1 MAARRLLKAGA
12 SLAVMSA
19 VIGADVAPALAQLQV
34 EEIIVSTRKRAENLQ
49 EIPLVIKAFTAD
61 NLERKGLDSI
71 EDIARLTAGVI
82 VDQGTFPQDVRIV
95 IRGLSPTRGRPNVAL
110 LLDGVDV
117 SSESVQSGGG
127 SLLINPR
134 LFDMERVEVVKGPQ
148 SALYGRSA
156 FAGAINYVTKK
167 PTNEWETKV
176 AVEAG
181 ERGMLEGRL
190 GVYGPIIEDKLLI
203 GINASAWNFDGF
215 HDNSVTGADLGDSDG
230 VGFALSSIINFSE
243 NVTLTT
249 RAEYTDDH
257 LGQAPFTFVGQNTQL
272 PIPAEAFPPAFPP
285 FNSNG
290 VVSPAVQFVNI
301 YTGPVPDASDLPP
314 VTISE
319 DPITGREFRGSDRQI
334 LRLAATL
341 EVDQDWGTVTSVTH
355 YAQGDVS
362 QRIENTRKGSFST
375 RVSGTLFNT
384 DSETTLFSQELRIQN
399 NGDERF
405 RWMVGGLYWDEEVD
419 QFTNNIACTNNQLFP
434 FAPFLPCGPFFASVG
449 TSDPNFWERD
459 TEHWS
464 AFAMFEYDLTDQLT
478 FHVEGRIVDEDLFV
492 SGPTG
497 PRIVDVFGL
506 AGPPTS
512 FPTSSPNVDAR
523 DTDNYFTPRFSL
535 EYTMND
541 DMLFY
546 GSVAKGAK
554 PGGISTVGAGA
565 GGFDPDLFR
574 FDQESMWVYELGAKT
589 AWADGT
595 FLLNAA
601 VFLEDFSGK
610 QTSSQILRD
619 NGLTGTVTVNASS
632 AEVKGLEVDAAWAPT
647 EGLSLS
653 AGYSYLDAKYNDFVT
668 NATGVSAIAAA
679 GNCTQLVLVTPD
691 PNVPDTR
698 TCALDRS
705 GNTLERTSKHSLV
718 LGAEFTAPLTSDINW
733 VVGADVTMQSKR
745 FDTSDNILILPS
757 YTLADVRLGLTG
769 ENWDVIAF
777 ANNVFNDDTIRTAFN
792 GTDFD
797 SINVAF
803 FPPPFTFILEN
814 ALQAQLPDKRQFGV
828 RASYSF

>member
-1 MAARRLLKAGA
+1 MATRRVLKAGA
-12 SLAVMSA
+12 SLAVLAA
-19 VIGADVAPALAQLQV
+19 VASTEITPAFAQLQV
-34 EEIIVSTRKRAENLQ
+34 EEIMVTTRKRAENLQ
-49 EIPLVIKAFTAD
+49 EIPLVIKAFTAE

-167 PTNEWETKV
+167 PTNEWERK
-176 AVEAG
+176 ASVEAG
-181 ERGMLEGRL
+181 GRGMIEGRV
-190 GVYGPIIEDKLLI
+190 GVYGPLVEDKALI
-203 GINASAWNFDGF
+203 GINAAAWNFDGF
-215 HDNSVTGADLGDSDG
+215 YDNSVTGADLGDSDG
-230 VGFALSSIINFSE
+230 FGVALSTILNLDD
-243 NVTLTT
+243 NVSLTS
-249 RAEYTDDH
+249 RIEYTDDH
-257 LGQAPFTFVGQNTQL
+257 IGQAPFTFGGQNTQR
-272 PIPAEAFPPAFPP
+272 PVPASAYPPAFPP
-285 FNSNG
+285 FNGQG
-290 VVSPAVQFVNI
+290 VVSPAVQFVNVF
-301 YTGPVPDASDLPP
+301 TGRVPNASDLPS

-319 DPITGREFRGSDRQI
+319 DPLTGEEFRGSDRQI
-334 LRLAATL
+334 FRVAATL
-341 EVDQDWGTVTSVTH
+341 EASQSWGSVTSVTH
-355 YAQGDVS
+355 YAEGDVS
-362 QRIENTRKGSFST
+362 QRIENSRKGSFST
-375 RVSGTLFNT
+375 QVSGTLFNT
-384 DSETTLFSQELRIQN
+384 ETDTNLFSQEVRIQN
-399 NGDERF
+399 DGDERF
-405 RWMVGGLYWDEEVD
+405 RWMVGGLYWKEKVD
-419 QFTNNIACTNNQLFP
+419 QLSNNIACTNNQLFP
-434 FAPFLPCGPFFASVG
+434 GLPLLPCGPFFAAVG
-449 TSDPNFWERD
+449 TDDPNSWERN

-464 AFAMFEYDLTDQLT
+464 AFAMFEYDFTDQFT
-478 FHVEGRIVDEDLFV
+478 FHVEGRVVDEDLFV
-492 SGPTG
+492 SGPIG

-506 AGPPTS
+506 AGPPNS
-512 FPTSSPNVDAR
+512 FPPSSPNIDA
-523 DTDNYFTPRFSL
+523 TDSDSYFTPRFSL
-535 EYTMND
+535 EYAAND

-574 FDQESMWVYELGAKT
+574 FDQESMWVYEIGTKT
-589 AWADGT
+589 TWADGR
-595 FLLNAA
+595 FLFNAA
-601 VFLEDFSGK
+601 AYWEDFSGK
-610 QTSSQILRD
+610 QTASQILRD
-619 NGLTGTVTVNASS
+619 NGLTGTVTVNASA
-632 AEVKGLEVDAAWAPT
+632 AEVKGLELDAAWAPT
-647 EGLSLS
+647 DGLNLS
-653 AGYSYLDAKYNDFVT
+653 VGYSYIDAKYNDFVT
-668 NATGVSAIAAA
+668 NATGVAAIAAV
-679 GNCTQLVLVTPD
+679 GNCTQLVIVTPD

-718 LGAEFTAPLTSDINW
+718 LGASYTAPLSGDINW
-733 VVGADVTMQSKR
+733 LVEADLTAQSKR

-757 YTLADVRLGLTG
+757 YTLVDVRLGLTG

-777 ANNVFNDDTIRTAFN
+777 ANNVFDDDTVRTAFN

-814 ALQAQLPDKRQFGV
+814 ALQAQLPDKRQIGV